1 MYTFGKYIP
10 TNKNVEVTPIEH
22 VQKITLYSRLIEE
35 VKRKFTVN
43 KNRKIANEVITI
55 IKLDISPS
63 FLK

>member
-10 TNKNVEVTPIEH
+10 TNKNVEGTAIKH
-22 VQKITLYSRLIEE
+22 VQKIALYSRLIEE

>member
-10 TNKNVEVTPIEH
+10 TNKNVEETPIEH
-22 VQKITLYSRLIEE
+22 VQKIALYSRLIEE

>member
-10 TNKNVEVTPIEH
+10 TNKNVEGTAIEH
-22 VQKITLYSRLIEE
+22 VQKIALYSRLIEE

-43 KNRKIANEVITI
+43 ENRTRANKAIAI